1 MSRLTPAERRQIIS
15 DYKHGIANP
24 DYRVIDRGDGTFQV
38 RKRDSKFKAFIKKP
52 EVEEVPQ
59 EVEAEPEP
67 KKETK
72 KESTRLT
79 NEELLLKLSKLL
91 DIPRQEPD
99 MTPQEYEEEK
109 EAYED
114 DQRYIEQNMPYAG
127 TPYNPYMR
135 RPLRLY

>member
-1 MSRLTPAERRQIIS
+1 
-15 DYKHGIANP
+15 
-24 DYRVIDRGDGTFQV
+24 
-38 RKRDSKFKAFIKKP
+38 
-52 EVEEVPQ
+52 
-59 EVEAEPEP
+59 
-67 KKETK
+67 
-72 KESTRLT
+72 
-79 NEELLLKLSKLL
+79 
-91 DIPRQEPD
+91 